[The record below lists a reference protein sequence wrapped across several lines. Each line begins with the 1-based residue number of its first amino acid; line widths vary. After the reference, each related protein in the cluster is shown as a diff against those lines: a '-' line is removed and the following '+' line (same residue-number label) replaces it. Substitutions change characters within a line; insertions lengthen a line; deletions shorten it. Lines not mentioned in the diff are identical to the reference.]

1 MENFWKWMERIS
13 WIGVPLGLFGS
24 INIKDI
30 KMTWLTNFINN
41 LSGWQIILYISII
54 FIVVRTLIKTRRR
67 YLLLENWVYTQ
78 SEHDS
83 MQYENL
89 EHKINRLSGLQLSKA
104 EVKIEELKRQI
115 NSLSDK
121 VNITH

>member
-1 MENFWKWMERIS
+1 VERIS
-13 WIGVPLGLFGS
+13 WVGVLLGLFGA

-41 LSGWQIILYISII
+41 LSGWQIILYISL
-54 FIVVRTLIKTRRR
+54 IVIVISTLIKIRRR

-78 SEHDS
+78 SAYDS

-89 EHKINRLSGLQLSKA
+89 EHKINHLSSLQLRKA
-104 EVKIEELKRQI
+104 EEKIEDLKRLI
-115 NSLSDK
+115 EK
-121 VNITH
+121 T